1 MEPKVAVGQ
10 VRLVAVTE
18 KASVQAARAMMRVA
32 VAVVP
37 LLRAA
42 ERMVR
47 EAVAMVA
54 WLVAKVVHLAAVT
67 MPREIG

>member
-18 KASVQAARAMMRVA
+18 KASVQAASRAMMRVA

-54 WLVAKVVHLAAVT
+54 V
-67 MPREIG
+67 